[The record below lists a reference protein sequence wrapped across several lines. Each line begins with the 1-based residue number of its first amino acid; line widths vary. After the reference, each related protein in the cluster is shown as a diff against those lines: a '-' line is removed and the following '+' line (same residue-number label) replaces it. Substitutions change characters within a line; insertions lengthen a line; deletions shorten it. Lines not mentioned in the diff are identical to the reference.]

1 VKEGMRSPGVNP
13 ATKEELR
20 RLHEAGLQLLE
31 DCGILC
37 ESEAVLEICRT
48 GGGITERG
56 SRVVRFRRGLVEEAL
71 SRTPRSFVMPGIDP
85 HMDLLVKPG
94 LVYFGMGGSS
104 EPFFYDHGLGRARK
118 PSRSDMETCTR
129 VGEQLPNMD
138 FIMTLCT
145 SGDVP
150 VGQAFYHDIA
160 VILKNTTKPV
170 VFTML
175 GRQFTRSLIE
185 MASAVAGDASR
196 FRQRPFLMAFVTPV
210 SPLIFP
216 RIAEGVIDAVEAG
229 LPILYSPGPMMG
241 GTAPATLA
249 GLLAQTVAEALFGIV
264 LVHLIRPGA
273 PIVLKMDADV
283 MDPTTGQCT
292 YGSPDQILG
301 RSILAALGLQY
312 QVPTFTMGGGVEAKL
327 PDSEAAAEAMMGMM
341 MNALS
346 GITMS
351 QAQGTMASGL
361 YGSVE
366 QLVICDEMIRMIRH
380 LLSGFRLDEETLALD
395 VIRKV
400 GHGGNFLTEDHTLEH
415 FRKEMYFPG
424 LFRRQSVD
432 DWLNGGAR
440 PMVEV
445 AHDRVK
451 EILDRE
457 PPVKLPDERQRALE
471 AALGKALEA
480 SEREA

>member
-1 VKEGMRSPGVNP
+1 VKEGIRSPGLNL
-13 ATKEELR
+13 ATGEQLR
-20 RLHEAGLQLLE
+20 RLHEAGLELLE
-31 DCGILC
+31 EHGILC
-37 ESEAVLEICRT
+37 ESEAILEICRN
-48 GGGITERG
+48 GGGIGERG
-56 SRVVRFRRGLVEEAL
+56 SKVVRFERGLVEKAL
-71 SRTPRSFVMPGIDP
+71 SGTPRSFVMPGIDP
-85 HMDLLVKPG
+85 QMDLFAKPG

-104 EPFFYDHGLGRARK
+104 EPFFYDYGLGRARK
-118 PSRSDMETCTR
+118 PSRSDMESCTR
-129 VGEQLPNMD
+129 VGERLANMD

-160 VILKNTTKPV
+160 AILKNTTKPI

-175 GRQFTRSLIE
+175 GRQFTKSVIE
-185 MASAVAGDASR
+185 MARAVAGGQAS
-196 FRQRPFLMAFVTPV
+196 FRKRPFIMAFVTPV
-210 SPLIFP
+210 SPMIFP
-216 RIAEGVIDAVEAG
+216 RIAEGIIDAVEAG

-241 GTAPATLA
+241 GTGPATLA

-264 LVHLIRPGA
+264 LVHLLRPGA
-273 PIVLKMDADV
+273 PVVLKMDADV

-292 YGSPDQILG
+292 YGSPEQILG

-312 QVPTFTMGGGVEAKL
+312 QVPTFTMGGGVESKL

-361 YGSVE
+361 YGSLE
-366 QLVICDEMIRMIRH
+366 QLVICDEMIHMIKH
-380 LLSGFRLDEETLALD
+380 LLSGFRVADETLGLE

-400 GHGGNFLTEDHTLEH
+400 GHGGNFLAEDHTLEH

-432 DWLNGGAR
+432 DWLKGGAR
-440 PMVEV
+440 AMVEV
-445 AHDRVK
+445 AHQRVG
-451 EILDRE
+451 EILELE
-457 PPVKLPDERQRALE
+457 PPVRLPVERERALE
-471 AALGKALEA
+471 RALGRAVEA
-480 SEREA
+480 SEREL